1 MYKLIRGD
9 EDMLSYNTLNWENF
23 KYKNSQNLNKAFEAL
38 SYYLFC
44 YEFDKKYGIHRYF
57 NQAGIETD
65 PIIQNDEIIGFQA
78 KYYDDTI
85 RLSQKKEEIKLAIK
99 TTKEKYKGIS
109 KIIFYMNKEFS
120 QSRNPKK
127 SKPEYLKEIEKFA
140 GELFVKVEWRMK
152 SNFEKMLMEEELNY
166 QFNLFFNPESP
177 EKYIDVSKIKKQKF
191 VIKDNLRI
199 KRKLNK
205 IENENIF
212 NEEEIEEI
220 LNKDNKII
228 LLSDAGNGKTEECK
242 YMVNKLNTNKE
253 NFAFYSKLNIY
264 RGESIEQ
271 LIPEEYN
278 GADKESIIYILDGFD
293 EIAIEY
299 RRKFIINIE
308 SFCNKYKSAKM
319 ILTSRSNFYN
329 SKNNNQSGTIEGFN
343 EYFLEGVK
351 KENINKLLEE
361 NKIEIRKFWTE
372 IGRNELIHLVYNPF
386 FLIKIIEIYTEDNK
400 LPNKT
405 IIFDYIIN
413 RSLEVDKNKFK
424 NANDLENF
432 EKNTKQLLGIIAVTM
447 EFLEKN
453 YLKDEEYRKIISND
467 KERKIIE
474 YASIWKKQ
482 DKETW
487 SFIHKNFGEYL
498 AAQSIKKYSVN
509 DIKDI
514 ITYNDK
520 IRNSWI
526 NVLVFLINFGREDI
540 LDYIIEKM
548 PEFVLYIENSKLDL
562 EFKRKIFIKIFEKY
576 ENKRIWLDYNIRDKF
591 NLISD
596 REDILYL
603 IEKIKKNEHYTI
615 TTNALMLLQTAKDL
629 FNNRD
634 RVKNVLLEVCQSDKY
649 VNYSK
654 SIAIRILAN
663 FNLCSRKEFKNI
675 IELNKNNENSELRR
689 SYYFFLKKQD
699 LVGKDIDIIL
709 DRYYY
714 ISRGIGSSIWDD
726 DDEEAYSF
734 DEQYEF
740 TECFKHLKT
749 KNSITKV
756 LNFFNKEKIRDSE
769 LNKEIIINIFDSIIK
784 AYSGEDKVNNVLKLY
799 YICEQHYDYKIINDI
814 INRLKDN
821 KILLGFFKAYLNSN
835 SKKRLREYE
844 YIIDDECMNYFYN
857 QYKIGKYSDKIAE
870 DILRFCSK
878 KLMSYDKLKI
888 EYESKT
894 GKKIFE
900 YIPRKKMDFDSIK
913 RESKKIFIDK
923 MFEKDQFIKYI
934 KDFLNSL
941 NKKEVTIEE
950 LHELYDVYEAD
961 KQFYE
966 LYFFICSQFN
976 KVKRFNIH
984 SFDKWDWDWFIF
996 VHTYT
1001 MISDKESELEL
1012 SEMQKAKIEELSNKY
1027 LKLVN
1032 FKNAI
1037 KYTKYDN
1044 ANRSWTTNQLC
1055 VCLWY
1060 YKYKF
1065 NFKYPT
1071 NVLLDMLEFEYYING
1086 EKVGIDYLIQELKP
1100 ELIKQRVKKNL
1111 HDRKIHMD
1119 VFENHIDYCINNNVN
1134 SCEKDVVQYFC
1145 NKKLPYDERDNAYRY
1160 LIYIIGIKKCI
1171 DKYFYNLE
1179 QEYQNHL
1186 MPKIIESD
1194 KDIITDWLIHKLNNS
1209 KKVSKK
1215 MFYAKYLII
1224 SQKKEGLIY
1233 YLNWIDKNN
1242 MAYIDKTTYE
1252 DINEVI
1258 SNIKDENLIKYLYEF
1273 LKITFRDNFKDKKFG
1288 GIYNSARKALL
1299 NIASISNEKSI
1310 VICTELKKIIKESD
1324 NEEYRNIGFIYYII
1338 EEIEQ
1343 KIYMNDGKIYN
1354 IETIISRV
1362 HELELKY
1369 KNKNVSWLE
1378 I

>member
-1 MYKLIRGD
+1 MYEPIRGD
-9 EDMLSYNTLNWENF
+9 EEMLSYNTLNWENF

-44 YEFDKKYGIHRYF
+44 YEFDKKYGVHRYF

-65 PIIQNDEIIGFQA
+65 PIIKNDEIIGFQA

-120 QSRNPKK
+120 QSRDPKK
-127 SKPEYLKEIEKFA
+127 SKPEYLKEIEKYA

-152 SNFEKMLMEEELNY
+152 SNFEKMLMEEDLKY
-166 QFNLFFNPESP
+166 QLNLFFNPELP
-177 EKYIDVSKIKKQKF
+177 EKYIDVSKIKKQEF
-191 VIKDNLRI
+191 VIQDNLRI

-205 IENENIF
+205 IGKENIF
-212 NEEEIEEI
+212 NEEEIDEI
-220 LNKDNKII
+220 LNNDKKII

-242 YMVNKLNTNKE
+242 YIVNKLNTNKD
-253 NFAFYSKLNIY
+253 NFAFYNKLNIY
-264 RGESIEQ
+264 CGENIEQ
-271 LIPEEYN
+271 LIPKEYY
-278 GADKESIIYILDGFD
+278 GVDKESIIFILDGFD

-299 RRKFIINIE
+299 RRKFIVNLE
-308 SFCNKYKSAKM
+308 SFCNKYKSAKI

-343 EYFLEGVK
+343 EYFLEGVN
-351 KENINKLLEE
+351 KENINRLLEE
-361 NKIEIRKFWTE
+361 NKINIKKFWGE
-372 IGRNELIHLVYNPF
+372 IKRNELMHLVYNPF

-424 NANDLENF
+424 NTNDLENF

-447 EFLEKN
+447 EFLERN
-453 YLKDEEYRKIISND
+453 YLKDEEYRQIISND

-509 DIKDI
+509 DIKEI

-520 IRNSWI
+520 IRNSWL

-540 LDYIIEKM
+540 LDYIIEKI
-548 PEFVLYIENSKLDL
+548 PEFILYIENSKLDL
-562 EFKRKIFIKIFEKY
+562 KYKRKIFIRIFEKY
-576 ENKRIWLDYNIRDKF
+576 ESKKIWIDYNIRDKF

-596 REDILYL
+596 GDDILYL
-603 IEKIKKNEHYTI
+603 IGKIEKNEHYTI

-629 FNNRD
+629 FKNKNRV
-634 RVKNVLLEVCQSDKY
+634 RNSLLEVCQSDKY

-654 SIAIRILAN
+654 SIALRILAN

-675 IELNKNNENSELRR
+675 IELNKKHENSQLRR

-699 LVGKDIDIIL
+699 LVSNDVDIVL
-709 DRYYY
+709 DRYYH
-714 ISRGIGSSIWDD
+714 IARGIGVSTWDD
-726 DDEEAYSF
+726 DDEETYSF

-740 TECFKHLKT
+740 TECFKYLKT

-784 AYSGEDKVNNVLKLY
+784 VYSGEDMINNFLKLY
-799 YICEQHYDYKIINDI
+799 YICEQHYDYKMIKDI
-814 INRLKDN
+814 INRLKHN
-821 KILLGFFKAYLNSN
+821 KMLLAFFKAYLKSN

-844 YIIDDECMNYFYN
+844 YIVDDECMNYFYN
-857 QYKIGKYSDKIAE
+857 EYKIGKYKDQIAE

-878 KLMSYDKLKI
+878 KLMFYDELKS

-900 YIPRKKMDFDSIK
+900 YIPRKKIDFDLVK
-913 RESKKIFIDK
+913 KESKKIFIDK
-923 MFEKDQFIKYI
+923 MFEKKQFIKYVEE
-934 KDFLNSL
+934 FLNSL
-941 NKKEVTIEE
+941 NKKKVTIQE
-950 LHELYDVYEAD
+950 LHELYDIYEAD
-961 KQFYE
+961 EQYYE

-976 KVKRFNIH
+976 RDKSINIY
-984 SFDKWDWDWFIF
+984 SFEKWDWDWFIF
-996 VHTYT
+996 SHTYT
-1001 MISDKESELEL
+1001 MLSDKESELEL
-1012 SEMQKAKIEELSNKY
+1012 SEDQKSKIEELSNKY
-1027 LKLVN
+1027 IELAD

-1044 ANRSWTTNQLC
+1044 SNRSWTTNQLC
-1055 VCLWY
+1055 ICLWY
-1060 YKYKF
+1060 YKYRF

-1071 NVLLDMLEFEYYING
+1071 DILLDMLEFEYYING
-1086 EKVGIDYLIQELKP
+1086 EKVGIDYIVQELEP
-1100 ELIKQRVKKNL
+1100 GLIKERIKRNL
-1111 HDRKIHMD
+1111 YEQNIHMD
-1119 VFENHIDYCINNNVN
+1119 VFENHIEYCINNSINN
-1134 SCEKDVVQYFC
+1134 CEKDVAKYFC
-1145 NKKLPYDERDNAYRY
+1145 NKKLPYDERDNAFKY
-1160 LIYIIGIKKCI
+1160 LRHIIGIKKCI
-1171 DKYFYNLE
+1171 DKYFYDLE
-1179 QEYQNHL
+1179 EQYQNHL
-1186 MPKIIESD
+1186 VPKIIELD
-1194 KDIITDWLIHKLNNS
+1194 EDIIGNWLIRKLKSS
-1209 KKVSKK
+1209 KKLSKK

-1224 SQKKEGLIY
+1224 SQKEDGLIY

-1242 MAYIDKTTYE
+1242 MAYVDKTTYE

-1258 SNIKDENLIKYLYEF
+1258 SRIKDERLTKYLYEF
-1273 LKITFRDNFKDKKFG
+1273 LKITFRSKFKDKKFD
-1288 GIYNSARKALL
+1288 GIYNNARKALL

-1310 VICTELKKIIKESD
+1310 AINSELKKIIKEND
-1324 NEEYRNIGFIYYII
+1324 NEEYKNIGFMYYVI

-1343 KIYMNDGKIYN
+1343 KIYINGVNLYN
-1354 IETIISRV
+1354 IDTIISKV
-1362 HELELKY
+1362 LELEVKY

>member
-1 MYKLIRGD
+1 
-9 EDMLSYNTLNWENF
+9 MLNYNTLNWENF

-120 QSRNPKK
+120 QSRDPKK

-205 IENENIF
+205 IGNENIF

-220 LNKDNKII
+220 LNKDNRIV

-242 YMVNKLNTNKE
+242 YIVNKLNTNKE
-253 NFAFYSKLNIY
+253 NFAFYSKLKIY

-278 GADKESIIYILDGFD
+278 GANKESIIYVLDGFD

-308 SFCNKYKSAKM
+308 SFCNKYKSAKI

-361 NKIEIRKFWTE
+361 NKIEIGKFWAE
-372 IGRNELIHLVYNPF
+372 IERNQLMHLVYNPF

-400 LPNKT
+400 LPNKA

-413 RSLEVDKNKFK
+413 RSLEVDKSKFK

-447 EFLEKN
+447 EFLERN

-498 AAQSIKKYSVN
+498 AAQSIKKYSIN

-514 ITYNDK
+514 ITYNDYK
-520 IRNSWI
+520 IRNSWL

-548 PEFVLYIENSKLDL
+548 PEFILYIENSKLDL
-562 EFKRKIFIKIFEKY
+562 NFKRKIFVKIFEKY
-576 ENKRIWLDYNIRDKF
+576 ESKKIWIDYDIRDKF

-596 REDILYL
+596 EYDILYL
-603 IEKIKKNEHYTI
+603 INKIEKNEHYTI

-629 FNNRD
+629 FRNKNRV
-634 RVKNVLLEVCQSDKY
+634 RNALLEVCQSDKY

-663 FNLCSRKEFKNI
+663 FNLCTREEFKNI
-675 IELNKNNENSELRR
+675 IELNKKHEDSQLRR
-689 SYYFFLKKQD
+689 SYYFFLKKQN
-699 LVGKDIDIIL
+699 LVSKDVDIVL
-709 DRYYY
+709 DRYYHL
-714 ISRGIGSSIWDD
+714 IRGLGASNWDD

-740 TECFKHLKT
+740 TECFKYLNT
-749 KNSITKV
+749 KNSINKV
-756 LNFFNKEKIRDSE
+756 LKFFYKEKIRDSE
-769 LNKEIIINIFDSIIK
+769 LNKEIMINIFDSIIK
-784 AYSGEDKVNNVLKLY
+784 VYSGEDMISNFLKLY
-799 YICEQHYDYKIINDI
+799 YICEQHYDYKIIKDI

-821 KILLGFFKAYLNSN
+821 KLLLNFFKAYISSN

-844 YIIDDECMNYFYN
+844 YIIDDECMEYFYN
-857 QYKIGKYSDKIAE
+857 EYKKGKYKDQIAE

-878 KLMSYDKLKI
+878 QLSSYDKLKS

-894 GKKIFE
+894 GKKLFE
-900 YIPRKKMDFDSIK
+900 DIPRMKIDFDAVK
-913 RESKKIFIDK
+913 KASKKIFIDK
-923 MFEKDQFIKYI
+923 MFDKDQFIMYVE
-934 KDFLNSL
+934 DFLNSL
-941 NKKEVTIEE
+941 NKKEVTIKE
-950 LHELYDVYEAD
+950 LHELYDIYESD
-961 KQFYE
+961 EKYYE

-976 KVKRFNIH
+976 KDKKVNIN
-984 SFDKWDWDWFIF
+984 SFEKWDWNWFIF
-996 VHTYT
+996 VHIYV
-1001 MISDKESELEL
+1001 MLSDKESELKLTEAQ
-1012 SEMQKAKIEELSNKY
+1012 EEKIKELSNNY
-1027 LKLVN
+1027 LKLAK

-1044 ANRSWTTNQLC
+1044 SNRSWTTNQLC
-1055 VCLWY
+1055 ICLWY
-1060 YKYKF
+1060 YKYRF

-1071 NVLLDMLEFEYYING
+1071 DTLLDMLEFEYYING
-1086 EKVGIDYLIQELKP
+1086 EKVGINYIIQELEPK
-1100 ELIKQRVKKNL
+1100 LIRQRIVKNI
-1111 HDRKIHMD
+1111 HEQNIHMD
-1119 VFENHIDYCINNNVN
+1119 VFENHIEYCIKNNVN
-1134 SCEKDVVQYFC
+1134 NCEKDIAKYFC
-1145 NKKLPYDERDNAYRY
+1145 NKNLPYDERDNAYEY
-1160 LIYIIGIKKCI
+1160 LVHVIGIKKCI

-1179 QEYQNHL
+1179 EEYQNHL
-1186 MPKIIESD
+1186 VPKIIELD
-1194 KDIITDWLIHKLNNS
+1194 RDVIENWLVRKLKNS
-1209 KKVSKK
+1209 KKLSKK

-1224 SQKKEGLIY
+1224 SQKEAGLIY

-1242 MAYIDKTTYE
+1242 MAYVDKTTYE
-1252 DINEVI
+1252 DINEAVAR
-1258 SNIKDENLIKYLYEF
+1258 IKDEKFTKYLFEF
-1273 LKITFRDNFKDKKFG
+1273 LKITFRNKFKDRRFN

-1299 NIASISNEKSI
+1299 DIASISNEKSI
-1310 VICTELKKIIKESD
+1310 EINSELKKIIKEND
-1324 NEEYRNIGFIYYII
+1324 NEEYKNIGFMYYII

-1343 KIYMNDGKIYN
+1343 KIYMNDGNIYN
-1354 IETIISRV
+1354 IETIISKV
-1362 HELELKY
+1362 YELELKY

-1378 I
+1378 M